1 MLAAALAE
9 AKAEGDSVGGQI
21 VCTVTGLPAGLGGPD
36 WPDAVESEIAR
47 HVFAIPAVKAVGFG
61 AGEEF
66 AALRGSQANDPLR
79 TDGTRVWTE
88 TNHNG
93 GINGGITNGMP
104 VVFTVTF
111 KPTPTIEKPQN
122 TVDLERMVN
131 VRLSAAGRHDSCI
144 VLRAAPIV
152 EAAAALAICQLWET
166 EPEDDLAEYREKID
180 EIDEEI
186 VALLAKRLQL
196 GCRIGT
202 LKAEKGQK
210 IRKGGAGIMARKER
224 KPNKL
229 VVWLKDHPMPACVIV
244 LSLIALIAG
253 LLLGGVNQLTY
264 QSPEEKLAKNLSK
277 AYESDAGWT
286 KVENLSDYNVSPS
299 DSSTTLTAA
308 YKSAAEGKDVYIY
321 TTSAKGYKS
330 GLELMIVV
338 ENDKIIK
345 IMKTS
350 SSETMG
356 VESKESFL
364 NQFYNVDL
372 TTIDGFRTNKQ
383 KTTVG
388 KEVSAVSSA
397 TKTSNAVASS
407 VDIVAKYHKAIKG
420 GNK

>member
-1 MLAAALAE
+1 MLDYTLFGESHGPVVGVLLRHVPAGIPVDALQMEQALLRRRSTGGLSTARRETDQVQILSGVFQGHTTGMPLVMVLPNSDVHSQDYDALRTVARPGHADYTARVKAKGFADYRGGGHFSGRLTAPLVAAGSIARTVLASQGVTVSARIVDEEALRRRAAE

-122 TVDLERMVN
+122 TVDLERMMN

-210 IRKGGAGIMARKER
+210 IRDKNREAEVLRTRGDMAPEFRPAIEAIFETIMAQTRE
-224 KPNKL
+224 
-229 VVWLKDHPMPACVIV
+229 V
-244 LSLIALIAG
+244 
-253 LLLGGVNQLTY
+253 
-264 QSPEEKLAKNLSK
+264 EK
-277 AYESDAGWT
+277 
-286 KVENLSDYNVSPS
+286 
-299 DSSTTLTAA
+299 
-308 YKSAAEGKDVYIY
+308 
-321 TTSAKGYKS
+321 
-330 GLELMIVV
+330 
-338 ENDKIIK
+338 
-345 IMKTS
+345 
-350 SSETMG
+350 
-356 VESKESFL
+356 
-364 NQFYNVDL
+364 
-372 TTIDGFRTNKQ
+372 
-383 KTTVG
+383 
-388 KEVSAVSSA
+388 
-397 TKTSNAVASS
+397 
-407 VDIVAKYHKAIKG
+407 
-420 GNK
+420 

>member
-1 MLAAALAE
+1 
-9 AKAEGDSVGGQI
+9 
-21 VCTVTGLPAGLGGPD
+21 
-36 WPDAVESEIAR
+36 
-47 HVFAIPAVKAVGFG
+47 
-61 AGEEF
+61 
-66 AALRGSQANDPLR
+66 
-79 TDGTRVWTE
+79 
-88 TNHNG
+88 
-93 GINGGITNGMP
+93 
-104 VVFTVTF
+104 
-111 KPTPTIEKPQN
+111 
-122 TVDLERMVN
+122 
-131 VRLSAAGRHDSCI
+131 
-144 VLRAAPIV
+144 
-152 EAAAALAICQLWET
+152 
-166 EPEDDLAEYREKID
+166 
-180 EIDEEI
+180 
-186 VALLAKRLQL
+186 
-196 GCRIGT
+196 
-202 LKAEKGQK
+202 
-210 IRKGGAGIMARKER
+210 MARKER

-229 VVWLKDHPMPACVIV
+229 VAWLKDHPMPACVIV

-277 AYESDAGWT
+277 AYANDAGWT
-286 KVENLSDYNVSPS
+286 KVENLSDYNITPS

-397 TKTSNAVASS
+397 TKTSNAVTSS

>member
-1 MLAAALAE
+1 M
-9 AKAEGDSVGGQI
+9 
-21 VCTVTGLPAGLGGPD
+21 
-36 WPDAVESEIAR
+36 AR
-47 HVFAIPAVKAVGFG
+47 
-61 AGEEF
+61 
-66 AALRGSQANDPLR
+66 
-79 TDGTRVWTE
+79 T
-88 TNHNG
+88 
-93 GINGGITNGMP
+93 
-104 VVFTVTF
+104 
-111 KPTPTIEKPQN
+111 
-122 TVDLERMVN
+122 
-131 VRLSAAGRHDSCI
+131 
-144 VLRAAPIV
+144 
-152 EAAAALAICQLWET
+152 
-166 EPEDDLAEYREKID
+166 
-180 EIDEEI
+180 
-186 VALLAKRLQL
+186 
-196 GCRIGT
+196 
-202 LKAEKGQK
+202 
-210 IRKGGAGIMARKER
+210 GIMARKER

-264 QSPEEKLAKNLSK
+264 QSPEEKLAKNLNK
-277 AYESDAGWT
+277 AYANDAGWT
-286 KVENLSDYNVSPS
+286 KVENLSDYNITPS